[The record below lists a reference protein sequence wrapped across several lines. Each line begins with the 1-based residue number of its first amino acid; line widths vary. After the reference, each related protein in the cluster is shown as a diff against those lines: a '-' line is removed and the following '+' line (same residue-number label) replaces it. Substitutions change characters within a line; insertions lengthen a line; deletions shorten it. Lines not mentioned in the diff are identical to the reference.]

1 MEYLCKIKVARATL
15 QEIADILDK
24 EEMDPTGEDILYS
37 VTADFPN
44 GYSADIK
51 VCNGEP
57 AYVDPVLFDARGCEV
72 AVMEPFAMRLE
83 GTYTWDLGA
92 DKYTAVIEPS
102 DKQQSFSF

>member
-15 QEIADILDK
+15 QEIATILDQDGP
-24 EEMDPTGEDILYS
+24 DPTGEDILYS

-44 GYSADIK
+44 GYAADIK

-72 AVMEPFAMRLE
+72 AVMEPFGVRLE

-92 DKYTAVIEPS
+92 DKYVAVVE
-102 DKQQSFSF
+102 QA